1 MGVFLDIGVKKNNI
15 ANAGYELFKIL
26 FQESRRLEI

>member
-1 MGVFLDIGVKKNNI
+1 MDVFLDIGVKKNNI
-15 ANAGYELFKIL
+15 ANAGYEFKIL